1 MISSYLNPIPSL
13 PKPLGPH
20 KVGTVEWEIPVSE
33 IPSSSPTPD
42 SRISTIKFRIF
53 YPTTQSA
60 SSKVSVPWLPHP
72 QRTWQQA
79 YASFLGAKPRLSS
92 FISYLPFTI
101 HYTNLPVVAEA
112 PLLPRDKSTKYPL
125 TIFSHGLGGN
135 FNTYS
140 SVCTSLASFGIVC
153 IAPEHRDG
161 SAPVSL
167 IRSEDGSATSIPYQK
182 HAHSP
187 TAEVLNSRNAQ
198 LRIRLWELDQIYTA
212 ITCLNAGKSFTNYA
226 SPEKG
231 KASEQ
236 PALEDTLDLQPGRV
250 SWVGH
255 SFGAATMVQFIK
267 SVYYH
272 ESLPS
277 LKGTPYEN
285 DLDWRPLYKP
295 ASNSDLV
302 RQITPESPVGLL
314 DLWTMPLRGE
324 QTQWLWER
332 PLPCYERKPSEKG
345 DNTTTNVVAI
355 VTAEFHKY
363 TDLLNRM
370 KAALSAKPAE
380 AMEAFDRERPRPN
393 PTFNNATLAT
403 PPNKAAF
410 EPELDTEATLNQ
422 DAEGSSDGTS
432 DIDKLTPLSSAS
444 QSPALSRASSPSPS
458 GTSDHSASTSMT
470 SFAPSSEAA
479 DRMAPKLFLIP
490 ESAHLSQSDFGV
502 LFPNL
507 TRYLMK
513 AQEPVETINLN
524 VRAVLAAM
532 RGVGL
537 EIEAYRTGEDSEA
550 EIDTILTD
558 RCVEKRFVPVS
569 LQHD

>member
-42 SRISTIKFRIF
+42 PKISTIKFRIF

-79 YASFLGAKPRLSS
+79 YASFLGARPRVSS

-101 HYTNLPVVAEA
+101 NYTNLPVVAEA

-125 TIFSHGLGGN
+125 AIFSHGLGGN

-153 IAPEHRDG
+153 VAPEHRDG
-161 SAPVSL
+161 SAPISL
-167 IRSEDGSATSIPYQK
+167 IRSADGSTTSISYQK

-198 LRIRLWELDQIYTA
+198 LRIRLWELDQLYTA
-212 ITCLNAGKSFTNYA
+212 INSLNAGESFSNYA
-226 SPEKG
+226 SPEQG

-236 PALEDTLDLQPGRV
+236 PALKDILDLEPGHV
-250 SWVGH
+250 TWVGH
-255 SFGAATMVQFIK
+255 SFGAATIVQFIK
-267 SVYYH
+267 SVYYR
-272 ESLPS
+272 ESFPS

-295 ASNSDLV
+295 ASNSDLI
-302 RQITPESPVGLL
+302 RQITPDSPVGLL

-324 QTQWLWER
+324 LTQWLWER
-332 PLPCYERKPSEKG
+332 PLPCYERKPSENVG
-345 DNTTTNVVAI
+345 SSTTNVVAI
-355 VTAEFHKY
+355 VTAEFYKY

-370 KAALSAKPAE
+370 KAALSADPVE
-380 AMEAFDRERPRPN
+380 ATEAFERQRPRPK
-393 PTFNNATLAT
+393 PTSDDATLAT

-410 EPELDTEATLNQ
+410 EPELDTEAALNQ
-422 DAEGSSDGTS
+422 DADASNDGAS
-432 DIDKLTPLSSAS
+432 DIDGLTPLSSAS
-444 QSPALSRASSPSPS
+444 QSPVLSRTSSPSP
-458 GTSDHSASTSMT
+458 SDHSASTSMT
-470 SFAPSSEAA
+470 SFAPSFEAA
-479 DRMAPKLFLIP
+479 DSKAPKLFLIP
-490 ESAHLSQSDFGV
+490 DSAHLSQSDFGV

-550 EIDTILTD
+550 EIDTILMD
-558 RCVEKRFVPVS
+558 RCVEKRFVPIS